1 MFVQLSLFSA
11 LVLAPLASALTLQ
24 TPVDWHSSSQVNI
37 SWASTPT
44 DPPFSLQ
51 LANQNEFHD
60 TFSIANN
67 LNPSANFASF
77 QLGVVPE
84 GSYTL
89 RAINVTNEGQIYDET
104 PQFQIL
110 APVSTTASSTT
121 SASAT
126 TSGNTSATATG
137 TGSSTL
143 TVTATSS
150 SGFGV
155 TVSNTGTGSN
165 TASNTASGTASSDTA
180 VPSNFNGGGNGA
192 ASLPRLAPWALAAL
206 GVVAGAAAAL

>member
-1 MFVQLSLFSA
+1 MFAQLGLLSA

-44 DPPFSLQ
+44 DPTFSLQ
-51 LANQNEFHD
+51 LANTDEFHD

-77 QLGVVPE
+77 QLGVVPA

-89 RAINVTNEGQIYDET
+89 RAINITNEGQIYDET
-104 PQFQIL
+104 PSFQIL

-121 SASAT
+121 STSAA
-126 TSGNTSATATG
+126 TSGTNSATG

-143 TVTATSS
+143 TVSAAST

-155 TVSNTGTGSN
+155 TVSNTATGSN

-180 VPSNFNGGGNGA
+180 VPSNFNGSGNGA

-206 GVVAGAAAAL
+206 GVLAGAAAVL